1 LRRVLETPK
10 NAAALKGGTT
20 KPAAKSRSPYGFR
33 FLILRVI
40 LAGISLMP
48 PPPALV
54 ALARAAA
61 AAHKLDPALVCAV
74 VEQESSWNPW
84 AVRYEHAFLARYVEP
99 LYNAGKISITEAY
112 TRSISWGL
120 MQLMGEVARELGCL
134 TPSLAELCDPAT
146 GLEFG
151 CRQLRAKFDGAG
163 GDATR
168 ALLAWNGG
176 ANHDYPAEVLARVAH
191 YK

>member
-1 LRRVLETPK
+1 MS
-10 NAAALKGGTT
+10 AA
-20 KPAAKSRSPYGFR
+20 
-33 FLILRVI
+33 
-40 LAGISLMP
+40 
-48 PPPALV
+48 PALV
-54 ALARAAA
+54 ALAHSAA

-84 AVRYEHAFLARYVEP
+84 AVRYEPAFLARYVQP
-99 LYNAGKISITEAY
+99 LYTAGKISLTEAY

-120 MQLMGEVARELGCL
+120 MQLMGEVARELGCQ
-134 TPSLAELCDPAT
+134 TTSLAELCDPAT
-146 GLEFG
+146 GLDFG

-163 GDATR
+163 GDPTR

-176 ANHDYPAEVLARVAH
+176 ANRDYPAEVLARVAH